1 MSPLPHAPTE
11 LTAQSTSLRAQY
23 LEEVLGILYPEASD
37 GGEEV
42 LARYIAIPDA
52 RKPKLLVP
60 AGDRRIAAAAVA
72 RYAEPTSRA
81 AQAKRQAAIVA
92 LRTGADRVLLRDRIT
107 VTGEVGRPVDSID
120 SYLAKV
126 LGGALSI
133 SVHIGPAR
141 ANRKPVIQLISA
153 DGLTIGFG
161 KIGVGPLTRE
171 LVRAETRALTT
182 MSQAELPSVTVPR
195 VLHAG
200 VWRDHEILVQ
210 SALPVWEPRT
220 KLSTKRLSGAMYE
233 VARSAGTHCGPLAA
247 DLYWKTLR
255 TRLEALTDGLDGSL
269 RADGSDPADEARTL
283 ALAADELVAGGGDT
297 ELTYGSWHGDWSP
310 WNMAT
315 TGSGL
320 LLWDWERFTQ
330 GVPIGFDAIHFDLQ
344 RLLTRGLE
352 PDAAVDTT
360 LARADRLLAPFDVE
374 PDAAT
379 LTALLYLIDLAARYL
394 ADRQAEAGARLGV
407 LGSWLLPVLMR
418 KVAHL

>member
-11 LTAQSTSLRAQY
+11 LTSADTTLRAQY
-23 LEEVLGILYPEASD
+23 LDEVLGLLYPESGDD
-37 GGEEV
+37 GAV
-42 LARYIAIPDA
+42 LASYIAIPDA

-60 AGDRRIAAAAVA
+60 AADRRIAAAAVA

-81 AQAKRQAAIVA
+81 AQAKRRAAIVA

-107 VTGEVGRPVDSID
+107 VTGRSGCTADSID

-153 DGLTIGFG
+153 DGQTIGFG
-161 KIGVGPLTRE
+161 KIGVGPLTQE

-182 MSQAELPSVTVPR
+182 MSQAELPGVTVPR

-200 VWRDHEILVQ
+200 VWRGHEILVQ
-210 SALPVWEPRT
+210 SALPVWAPRT
-220 KLSTKRLSGAMYE
+220 KLSTKRLTAAMHE
-233 VARSAGTHCGPLAA
+233 VARSAGTHTGPLAA
-247 DLYWKTLR
+247 DVYWKTLR
-255 TRLEALTDGLDGSL
+255 TRLDALTDGGL
-269 RADGSDPADEARTL
+269 RSDGSDPAGEARSL
-283 ALAADELVAGGGDT
+283 ALAADELVARGGDT

-315 TGSGL
+315 TGGGL

-330 GVPIGFDAIHFDLQ
+330 GVPLGFDAIHFDLQ
-344 RLLTRGLE
+344 RLLTRGIE
-352 PDAAVDTT
+352 PDIAVDTT
-360 LARADRLLAPFDVE
+360 VGRADRLLAPFDIE
-374 PDAAT
+374 PEAAT
-379 LTALLYLIDLAARYL
+379 LTALLYLVDLAARYL

-407 LGSWLLPVLMR
+407 LGSWLLPVLMG
-418 KVAHL
+418 KVAGL